1 MTRDG
6 GTSLAQAAR
15 ALADAVEGLLR
26 QPNSAGGPQR
36 IRRVEQA
43 IPPMDV
49 IAWLE
54 GRQSAVRWFWS
65 DRENAFMSAAIGAA
79 WRSSIETAGELAP
92 MLAGIDEL
100 FRDAGVRVYGGM
112 RFDGARPASAAWRA
126 FGAAQFFVPRVELR
140 EDRGRC
146 TIACHVNLPGDAQR
160 PEAGAAIAQEI
171 RAAAETGPAAPAFEP
186 TLLRRVDRPDSAGW
200 AAGVSACLDAF
211 AREAAEKIVLARQ
224 TDFYTAEPVPPLS
237 LLRSLQRG
245 TPNSYHYFYQ
255 PEPGVAFLGASP
267 ERLYR
272 RQGRGLETEAL
283 AGTRPRGATPAE
295 DEQLGR
301 ELLQSDK
308 EQREHAHVSRTI
320 RLVLRGLCERVD
332 DSAPRLSRLG
342 HCQHVLTPIRAAL
355 KIGASDADLLQ
366 GLHPT
371 PAVGGVPREEA
382 LASIRALEPFDR
394 GWYTGPIGW
403 IGADAAEFAV
413 AIRSALVREECVSVF
428 TGNGIV
434 PGSEPEEEWLEL
446 ESKLADFRSVLE
458 GAAAESGSG
467 RS

>member
-1 MTRDG
+1 MNRTSEQ
-6 GTSLAQAAR
+6 SLAQAAQT
-15 ALADAVEGLLR
+15 LAEAVEDLLR
-26 QPNSAGGPQR
+26 QPKSAAGPQR
-36 IRRVEQA
+36 IRRVEQ
-43 IPPMDV
+43 PVERTDP

-54 GRQSAVRWFWS
+54 GRDAPVRWYWS
-65 DRENAFMSAAIGAA
+65 DREHAFVSAGIGAA
-79 WRSSIETAGELAP
+79 WCSFGTSAGELAP
-92 MLAGIDEL
+92 MLAAIDEL

-112 RFDGARPASAAWRA
+112 RFDGTRPASAAWRP
-126 FGAAQFFVPRVELR
+126 FGAEQFFVPRVELR
-140 EDRGRC
+140 EESGRC
-146 TIACHVNLPGDAQR
+146 TLACHLNLPEDAQD
-160 PEAGAAIAQEI
+160 PETSARIVLGI
-171 RAAAETGPAAPAFEP
+171 RDAAELGAETPVFEP
-186 TLLRRVDRPDSAGW
+186 TVLRRVDQPEPAAW
-200 AAGVSACLDAF
+200 AAAVGACLDAF

-224 TDFYTAEPVPPLS
+224 TDFYTAEPVPALS
-237 LLRSLQRG
+237 LLRSLERG

-255 PEPGVAFLGASP
+255 PEPGLAFVGASP

-272 RQGRGLETEAL
+272 RQGRSLETEAL
-283 AGTRPRGATPAE
+283 AGTRPRGATSAE

-308 EQREHAHVSRTI
+308 EQREHAHVSRSI
-320 RLVLRGLCERVD
+320 RVVLRGLCEKVD
-332 DSAPRLSRLG
+332 ESAPRLSRLG
-342 HCQHVLTPIRAAL
+342 HCQHLLTPIRAVL
-355 KIGASDADLLQ
+355 KPGAGDADLLRD
-366 GLHPT
+366 LHPT

-382 LASIRALEPFDR
+382 LVSIRALEPFDR

-434 PGSEPEEEWLEL
+434 PGSEAEEEWQEL